1 MAYLTEASKAAL
13 TAAVEQV
20 ERGSSAELVI
30 AVRAH
35 SGSLVADLLG
45 GVLAA
50 LGTLA
55 FMLFSP
61 YPFSL
66 SSILFDTFVCG
77 LLGAFACSRS
87 AGMRHLLLPRR
98 VADANVRLAARAE
111 FFDGGIADT
120 SGRTGILVFVS
131 QTERRVEVLADS
143 GVRRAVDVATWD
155 AWVGELKRV
164 VRDERDGLK
173 LAAVVSAIAQ
183 PLSACLPRAH
193 DDVNELGDQVR
204 G

>member
-13 TAAVEQV
+13 TAAVEEV

-35 SGSLVADLLG
+35 SGSLAADLLAG
-45 GVLAA
+45 ALAG

-55 FMLFSP
+55 FLLFSP
-61 YPFSL
+61 FVFSL
-66 SSILFDTFVCG
+66 PAILLDTALFGLFGVFV
-77 LLGAFACSRS
+77 CSRS
-87 AGMRHLLLPRR
+87 PWLRHALLPAK
-98 VADANVRLAARAE
+98 VADANVRTAARAE
-111 FFDGGIADT
+111 FFDAGIADT

-143 GVRRAVDVATWD
+143 GVRSAVDAAAWQ
-155 AWVGELKRV
+155 AWVGALTRV

-173 LAAVVSAIAQ
+173 LAAVVTSIAA
-183 PLSACLPRAH
+183 PLAACLPRAH
-193 DDVNELGDQVR
+193 DDVNELGDRVR